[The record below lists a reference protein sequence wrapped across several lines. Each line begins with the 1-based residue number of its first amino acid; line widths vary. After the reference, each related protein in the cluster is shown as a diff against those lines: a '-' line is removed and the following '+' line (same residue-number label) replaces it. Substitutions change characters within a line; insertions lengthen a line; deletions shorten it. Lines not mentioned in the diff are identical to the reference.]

1 MPKYSQL
8 PRSVNVQSEKVGT
21 MKQSSYISIYMK
33 RMETMEQYGPWS
45 SLGTHG
51 YVVVTGYV
59 FLVVVRPEKVK
70 VNCFPYLG
78 IFAKV
83 FCSGGPNLVILA
95 GTGDEL

>member
-51 YVVVTGYV
+51 YVVVMY
-59 FLVVVRPEKVK
+59 F
-70 VNCFPYLG
+70 
-78 IFAKV
+78 
-83 FCSGGPNLVILA
+83 
-95 GTGDEL
+95 